1 MLYDLV
7 TMRYCY
13 NMLQSHGIRM
23 GQTGA
28 AMPMWLDLR
37 AWQNKQIELHHF
49 SCQWMQLHG
58 LAEAHAILIVK

>member
-1 MLYDLV
+1 
-7 TMRYCY
+7 
-13 NMLQSHGIRM
+13 MLQSHGIRM